1 MTKVK
6 GSHFCRAMENNF
18 IQISGG
24 TIRIHSF
31 DKNGLGLLRNEP
43 NEFKEA
49 AEELRFYLNK
59 ADMNVLTK
67 FEDLDIQMTGNTI
80 HCKSGPSSFRL
91 QNTTDVR
98 EMTPYMKELTN
109 LNIDL
114 SDYSLAASFAG
125 KVPDDG
131 VLVADTGITMF
142 DSADQFIFRQI
153 KELEL
158 EKMINIPTGILKL
171 IDKTK
176 PYMIMTN
183 AKIVVLRTAGEI
195 VYGPLFLKLF
205 EPAVKLDPKL
215 EGHMKIFSTEDFKKH
230 IKLASSFDAY
240 VTLSIKEKILT
251 MESGVAG
258 GTNERA
264 YKTSMAVETN
274 VAEYSRAFTA
284 AGILRVLDAIDAAGE
299 ITLYFDNKSIMGKT
313 EKRFAIISGYNS
325 HDNIDMILQEAM
337 DERTEQ

>member
-49 AEELRFYLNK
+49 AEDLRFYLNK

-67 FEDLDIQMTGNTI
+67 FEDLDIKMTGNTI
-80 HCKSGPSSFRL
+80 HCKSGQSSFRL
-91 QNTTDVR
+91 QNTTNVR
-98 EMTPYMKELTN
+98 ELAPDMKDLTN

-131 VLVADTGITMF
+131 VLVFNTGITMF
-142 DSADQFIFRQI
+142 DSSDQFIFRQI

-158 EKMINIPTGILKL
+158 AKMINIPTGILKL

-183 AKIVVLRTAGEI
+183 SKIVVLRTAGEI
-195 VYGPLFLKLF
+195 VYGPLFLKLT
-205 EPAVKLDPKL
+205 EQAVKFDPKPD
-215 EGHMKIFSTEDFKKH
+215 GNMKIASAEEFIKH
-230 IKLASSFDAY
+230 LKIASSFSPL
-240 VTLSIKEKILT
+240 VTLSIKDGILKI
-251 MESGVAG
+251 ESGTG
-258 GTNERA
+258 GTDERLYSA
-264 YKTSMAVETN
+264 SIAVVTN
-274 VAEYSRAFTA
+274 VAEYSKAFSTT
-284 AGILRVLDAIDAAGE
+284 GLLRVLDAIDAAGE
-299 ITLYFDNKSIMGKT
+299 LTLQFNNRLILGRT
-313 EKRFAIISGYNS
+313 EKRFSSISVTNF

-337 DERTEQ
+337 NERTEQ